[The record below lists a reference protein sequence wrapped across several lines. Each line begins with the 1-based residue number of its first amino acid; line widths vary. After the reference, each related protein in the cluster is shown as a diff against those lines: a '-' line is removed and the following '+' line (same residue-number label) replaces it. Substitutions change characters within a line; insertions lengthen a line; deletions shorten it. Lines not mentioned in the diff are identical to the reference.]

1 MKRVFSI
8 FLSMML
14 LVSGCLFSAQA
25 AETDTH
31 RVTKVWYSA
40 DFNNES
46 TGDAVIR
53 NDEGYVGTEYVDDG
67 LGGKALHIKSRV
79 ANYDGLRIDVSDML
93 GATDIQNSSE
103 GYSAGFRIKAEMGK
117 QFWLRVEMYGLT
129 DANGGKIGNG
139 YLGNVE
145 SYTLVTDEWQ
155 TVSIDSLYFVKE
167 YSENDWANSAV
178 SGNIGFVTKPY
189 IEGKEPYQIY
199 EGTTEAFY
207 IDDINVSA
215 PTDVTENTV
224 RSDAVWYS
232 SDFDNGE
239 LGDVSIRSD
248 EGGYVGT
255 EYTDDGNGGKALHF
269 ARRSLNYDGLRI
281 DVSDMLNNTDIKSNS
296 EGYSASFRIKAEAG
310 KKFWLRVEMYA
321 VKDADTNA
329 LRNGYLG
336 SVERYFLITDS
347 WTVINAS
354 DIVFMGGDEGYDR
367 YWANNAVSAN
377 IGFVTLE
384 CTENDGKGGGVRDG
398 FYIDD
403 IKVTAPCDMP
413 ESVANFKAAADALP
427 DVITSESKTDI
438 ANALT
443 FYSVLPE
450 YFNESYLNK
459 TAAAAKAKLD
469 NAVKAYKSL
478 VYGDVNLDG
487 RTDILDL
494 VRLKK
499 IIAGLNNSMML
510 ADIDNNGSVNA
521 TDLIALRR
529 YLIEGTSA
537 GSVEKPD
544 VPAALSVGDVNFKPG
559 TFYKSDYPVMEFR
572 KSGENVPYAAWWWYL
587 HRIVA
592 PDDNGV
598 SVDMALDL
606 LIANNISE
614 IYLDIGAMV
623 PWEVEKAQ
631 GGLTEEDEA
640 KERVSEL
647 AVRGFVKK
655 CSNYGI
661 RVAALGGSSGDEVL
675 VWLDPQYNMV
685 HMKNLVNKVEAYN
698 ANCEEDEKLYGAHF
712 DVEPQSYKYYSDR
725 RKQLNQWTAE
735 LVIAAA
741 DECRRI
747 GVEMAW
753 DVFFWTDAQKDTV
766 TDRDG
771 NAVNILDVYTKECDS
786 VCVMAYV
793 NNAAQQYSYSTD
805 LELDYAKRNGCTLIV
820 ASEMT
825 KTEVESEKHTTY
837 YFSSKEETIA
847 QSRELRRLIDNGE
860 YQNMGGAVHHLGSFY
875 EYMTKDL
882 S

>member
-1 MKRVFSI
+1 MYAVKDADTNALRNGYLGSVERYFLITDSWTVINASNIVF
-8 FLSMML
+8 MGGEGYDRYWANNA
-14 LVSGCLFSAQA
+14 VSANIGFVTLECTENDGRGDGVRDGFYIDDIKVTAP
-25 AETDTH
+25 TD
-31 RVTKVWYSA
+31 VTENTVRSDAVWYSA

-53 NDEGYVGTEYVDDG
+53 KEEGYVGTEYVDDG
-67 LGGKALHIKSRV
+67 NGGKALHFTWRSLS
-79 ANYDGLRIDVSDML
+79 YDGLRIDVSDML
-93 GATDIQNSSE
+93 
-103 GYSAGFRIKAEMGK
+103 K
-117 QFWLRVEMYGLT
+117 
-129 DANGGKIGNG
+129 
-139 YLGNVE
+139 
-145 SYTLVTDEWQ
+145 
-155 TVSIDSLYFVKE
+155 
-167 YSENDWANSAV
+167 
-178 SGNIGFVTKPY
+178 
-189 IEGKEPYQIY
+189 
-199 EGTTEAFY
+199 
-207 IDDINVSA
+207 
-215 PTDVTENTV
+215 
-224 RSDAVWYS
+224 
-232 SDFDNGE
+232 
-239 LGDVSIRSD
+239 
-248 EGGYVGT
+248 
-255 EYTDDGNGGKALHF
+255 
-269 ARRSLNYDGLRI
+269 
-281 DVSDMLNNTDIKSNS
+281 NTDINSDS

-354 DIVFMGGDEGYDR
+354 DIVFMGGEGYDR

-384 CTENDGKGGGVRDG
+384 CTENDGRGGGVRDG

-450 YFNESYLNK
+450 SFNEAYLNK

-521 TDLIALRR
+521 TDLIALKR
-529 YLIEGTSA
+529 YLLEGTSA

-640 KERVSEL
+640 KKRVSEL

-655 CSNYGI
+655 CSKYGI
-661 RVAALGGSSGDEVL
+661 RVAALVGSSGDEVL
-675 VWLDPQYNMV
+675 GWLEPQYNMV
-685 HMKNLVNKVEAYN
+685 RMKNLVNKVEAYN
-698 ANCEEDEKLYGAHF
+698 ANCEEDEKLYGVHF
-712 DVEPQSYKYYSDR
+712 DVEPFTESKYGENR
-725 RKQLNQWTAE
+725 ELRNQWTAD
-735 LVIAAA
+735 LILAAS
-741 DECRRI
+741 DECKRI
-747 GVEMAW
+747 GVGLGW
-753 DVFFWTDAQKDTV
+753 DIWGWTDAEKDMV

-793 NNAAQQYSYSTD
+793 NNAADQYSYSTD

-837 YFSSKEETIA
+837 YFSSMTETIA
-847 QSRELRRLIDNGE
+847 QSRELRRLIDNGK